1 MMLQRK
7 YKISKSK
14 LATNSRSS
22 IQNIINWRL
31 WSRKSKLIIQFNNQ
45 QPDIDKIYLN
55 AKVPYEVKYQF
66 LIKKRESVGF

>member
-7 YKISKSK
+7 YKRSKSK